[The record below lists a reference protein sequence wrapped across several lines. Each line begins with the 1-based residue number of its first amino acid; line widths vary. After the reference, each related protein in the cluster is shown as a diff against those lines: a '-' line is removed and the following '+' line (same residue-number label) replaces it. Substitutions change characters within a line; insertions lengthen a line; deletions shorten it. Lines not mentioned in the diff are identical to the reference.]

1 MLANLLTFGSSEAG
15 EPRLTACVKIV
26 TSHCY
31 GRTLMLKIGKLSWT
45 GILGAGLL
53 AVTAAMPVAG
63 HAQAYLLPA
72 FKECLAAAE
81 RGGEG
86 APTRSE
92 CYWQHQQAQS
102 ENAS

>member
-1 MLANLLTFGSSEAG
+1 
-15 EPRLTACVKIV
+15 
-26 TSHCY
+26 
-31 GRTLMLKIGKLSWT
+31 MLKIERISWT
-45 GILGAGLL
+45 RLLGAGFL
-53 AVTAAMPVAG
+53 AVSVAMPVVG

-92 CYWQHQQAQS
+92 CNWRHQQAQS
-102 ENAS
+102 DNGP

>member
-1 MLANLLTFGSSEAG
+1 
-15 EPRLTACVKIV
+15 
-26 TSHCY
+26 
-31 GRTLMLKIGKLSWT
+31 MLKDKRISWVRFF
-45 GILGAGLL
+45 GAGVL
-53 AVTAAMPVAG
+53 ATNIAMPIAG

-92 CYWQHQQAQS
+92 CYQRHQEAQS
-102 ENAS
+102 ENGP